1 MNPEITIAQL
11 LVRKLAQLGVKNIF
25 GLPGGGSSLD
35 IMAAATEEKIEFIL
49 TKTENAAVMMAG
61 ALAETSGVPGVALM
75 TKGPGLTNS
84 TNGVAYASLD
94 RAPVIVVTDGFTP
107 KQRTYITHQV
117 FDQSAVLAPIVKATS
132 RLESADPEAEIDR
145 LLAMA
150 TTHPLGPIHIELT
163 SETAR
168 KTVRVGASAN
178 QTRGQQPHEVQSSRE
193 AAVSVAPAH
202 LEAIRERIKNA
213 RQPILIL
220 GLEARAHEV
229 AVRAFVQSLGCA
241 VLTTY
246 KAKGVVP
253 DSDARVVGIFTGGV
267 LENEAIAAA
276 DLMVLI
282 GLDPVE
288 LILQPWRFDTPV
300 VDIAAVRHPVHYLE
314 PSLRVVGCLTEVLNA
329 LVPAQGWGQKN
340 WSAAS
345 LDALRSRARQQL
357 AYAPVHNAV
366 APDRVAQ
373 LAAQRCEVAG
383 IAPMFSIDAGA
394 HMFSVAAFFPAQRAG
409 DVLISNGLATM
420 AFALPAAIAAAVQQR
435 DTPALCFTGDGGLM
449 MCLGEL
455 CTAVEQNAKVIV
467 IVFNDSSLSLI
478 DIKQQSRA
486 LPSTGVR
493 WRHHDFAATMHALGG
508 FGASVATEAQFVAAL
523 DEALTKEGPSLIDV
537 LIDPTGYAE
546 QLKAMRG

>member
-1 MNPEITIAQL
+1 MSEPFTIAQL
-11 LVRKLAQLGVKNIF
+11 FVRKLAQLGVKQIF

-35 IMAAATEEKIEFIL
+35 IIAAASDENIEFIL

-61 ALAETSGVPGVALM
+61 ALAETTGVPGVALM

-84 TNGVAYASLD
+84 ANGVAYASLD
-94 RAPVIVVTDGFTP
+94 RAPVIVLTDGFTP
-107 KQRTYITHQV
+107 KQLTYITHQV
-117 FDQSAVLAPIVKATS
+117 FDQAGVLAPLVKATS
-132 RLESADPEAEIDR
+132 RLESADPGAEIDA
-145 LLAMA
+145 LLA
-150 TTHPLGPIHIELT
+150 TVCTHPLGPVHLELT

-168 KTVRVGASAN
+168 KVIDDKVLKSGPREDREHTSSLLNDNTASIDATQLN
-178 QTRGQQPHEVQSSRE
+178 ALRE
-193 AAVSVAPAH
+193 C
-202 LEAIRERIKNA
+202 LKKA
-213 RQPILIL
+213 RKPILVL
-220 GLEARAHEV
+220 GLEARAHET
-229 AVRAFVQSLGCA
+229 AVRAFVRSLGCA

-253 DSDARVVGIFTGGV
+253 DRDPCVVGIFTGGS
-267 LENEAIAAA
+267 LEQEAIACS

-282 GLDPVE
+282 GMDPVE
-288 LILQPWRFDTPV
+288 LILQPWRYDTPV
-300 VDIAAVRHPVHYLE
+300 VDIAACGHAVHYVE
-314 PSLRVVGCLTEVLNA
+314 PSVRVVGSIGEILAT
-329 LVPAQGWGQKN
+329 LVPTEGWGEKD
-340 WSAAS
+340 WTATA
-345 LDALRSRARQQL
+345 LDTLRTGARHQL
-357 AYAPVHNAV
+357 AYAPVQNAV

-373 LAAQRCEVAG
+373 LAAQRCEAAG

-420 AFALPAAIAAAVQQR
+420 AFALPAAIAAAVHRR
-435 DTPALCFTGDGGLM
+435 DVPALCFTGDGGLM

-478 DIKQQSRA
+478 DIKQQSRS
-486 LPSTGVR
+486 LPSAGVR
-493 WRHHDFAATMHALGG
+493 WRHHDFAATMSALGG
-508 FGASVATEAQFVAAL
+508 FGVSVSTEQQFVAAL
-523 DEALTKEGPSLIDV
+523 DQALIQEGPSLIDV